1 MLFEIEVL
9 TWLFLSLLAVHDGLF
24 CRVVS
29 HKGFAISMTSDS
41 IPRNSKRRIRVR
53 LDTVADARREV
64 AKLYR
69 MAREGEIEISDA
81 SKLANILALIA
92 RMVEGSDLEARLEA
106 LEAR

>member
-1 MLFEIEVL
+1 
-9 TWLFLSLLAVHDGLF
+9 
-24 CRVVS
+24 
-29 HKGFAISMTSDS
+29 MTSDDT
-41 IPRNSKRRIRVR
+41 PRSNSKRRIRVR

>member
-1 MLFEIEVL
+1 
-9 TWLFLSLLAVHDGLF
+9 
-24 CRVVS
+24 
-29 HKGFAISMTSDS
+29 MTSQGT
-41 IPRNSKRRIRVR
+41 PRNSKRRIRVR
-53 LDTVADARREV
+53 LDTVGDARREV

-69 MAREGEIEISDA
+69 MAREGELDISDA

>member
-1 MLFEIEVL
+1 
-9 TWLFLSLLAVHDGLF
+9 
-24 CRVVS
+24 
-29 HKGFAISMTSDS
+29 MTSDNT
-41 IPRNSKRRIRVR
+41 PRNSKRRIRAR
-53 LDTVADARREV
+53 LDTVSDARREV

-81 SKLANILALIA
+81 SKLANILALLA

>member
-1 MLFEIEVL
+1 
-9 TWLFLSLLAVHDGLF
+9 
-24 CRVVS
+24 
-29 HKGFAISMTSDS
+29 MTSDNT
-41 IPRNSKRRIRVR
+41 PRSNSKRRIRVR
-53 LDTVADARREV
+53 LDTVSDARREV